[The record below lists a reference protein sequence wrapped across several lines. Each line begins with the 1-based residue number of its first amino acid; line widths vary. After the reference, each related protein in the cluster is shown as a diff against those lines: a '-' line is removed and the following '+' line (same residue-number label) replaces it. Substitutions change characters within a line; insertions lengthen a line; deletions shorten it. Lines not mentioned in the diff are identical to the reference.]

1 LPNLETKFVAANTLI
16 GIAKQDSQ
24 LSVFDNEKVKELE
37 QKIKSLNKKLFSI
50 KSPSRKR
57 ELREDI
63 KSIRNQMTDILE
75 DDGLDNKT
83 ARILSKWDPFD
94 QNSSS
99 PFFDSAW
106 MFDMKDG
113 FDVVI
118 GNPPYLRVQGIRET
132 NPKFADWRSKN

>member
-1 LPNLETKFVAANTLI
+1 ISKLRFFISLIVDQNIDKDQENFGIRPLPNLETKFVAANTLI

-75 DDGLDNKT
+75 DDGLD
-83 ARILSKWDPFD
+83 
-94 QNSSS
+94 
-99 PFFDSAW
+99 
-106 MFDMKDG
+106 
-113 FDVVI
+113 
-118 GNPPYLRVQGIRET
+118 
-132 NPKFADWRSKN
+132 